1 MNVLLIIIIVLLI
14 VLLGMI
20 KFTKIGQR
28 FFCPGE
34 ITEGKTIEAEDEEE
48 EKKA

>member
-14 VLLGMI
+14 ALLLLI
-20 KFTKIGQR
+20 KFTKIGQK

-34 ITEGKTIEAEDEEE
+34 TTTPTPEV

>member
-14 VLLGMI
+14 ALLGMI

-34 ITEGKTIEAEDEEE
+34 MIPAEKTPVPEDE

>member
-14 VLLGMI
+14 ALLGMI

-34 ITEGKTIEAEDEEE
+34 ITEGEDIEPEDEEE